1 MRTGDPRQRF
11 QADGMQSI
19 SQERLVVLLYQ
30 RAARDLVAARQ
41 AILDGRL
48 EERHNQLVHAQQIIE
63 ELAYAVRPDVWSGG
77 DGLIAL
83 YDFILDRLVKAN
95 VTADVRPLDEAA
107 QLIGELSA
115 AWSDAY
121 VSLQTES
128 ATA

>member
-107 QLIGELSA
+107 QLIGELST